1 MKDIARKIKVI
12 ITDVDGV
19 LTDGGLYYS
28 EEGLLLK
35 KFNVQDGL
43 GIKLAQMANIEVIV
57 ITGLKSQAVRERIT
71 ELGITEFYEGKIKK
85 RDIIKKISKEKNIKF
100 EEMAYIGDDWVD
112 GPPMKMVGLPM
123 AVKNAQPEIKALAKW
138 ISSKN
143 GGEGAVREAIN
154 FILREQG
161 KLETLWE
168 KWINQDF

>member
-1 MKDIARKIKVI
+1 MKEIVKNIKVI

-28 EEGLLLK
+28 EDGLLLK

-43 GIKLAQMANIEVIV
+43 GIKLAQMANLEIIV
-57 ITGLKSQAVRERIT
+57 ITGLKSQAVKQRIT
-71 ELGITEFYEGKIKK
+71 ELGIQEFYEGKLKK
-85 RDIIKKISKEKNIKF
+85 QDIIKKIAKEKNIKF

-143 GGEGAVREAIN
+143 GGDGAVREAIN

-161 KLETLWE
+161 KLEALWE
-168 KWINQDF
+168 RWLNQEF